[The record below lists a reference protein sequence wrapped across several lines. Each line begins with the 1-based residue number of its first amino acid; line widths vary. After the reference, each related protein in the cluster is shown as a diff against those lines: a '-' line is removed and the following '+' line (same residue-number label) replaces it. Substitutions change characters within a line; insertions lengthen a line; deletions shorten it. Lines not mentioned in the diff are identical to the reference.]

1 MSYGIILAL
10 ALGFIIGYKKFFSA
24 KVLKI
29 NGKLQTVWLIL
40 LIFSMGISI
49 GSNDEIIS
57 DIPILGLKAFLFAVA
72 TVIGSVVI
80 VYLFSKF
87 LDNKEEEKE

>member
-57 DIPILGLKAFLFAVA
+57 DIPILYSQAESIAFVLQARGMVPWSHLFM
-72 TVIGSVVI
+72 
-80 VYLFSKF
+80 L
-87 LDNKEEEKE
+87 